1 MVESSGRQPG
11 RCAPDPPPRRDH
23 DDPAQYIPG
32 EVYQM
37 KKKYAVMDG
46 NTAAAHVAYA
56 FTEVAA
62 IYPITPS
69 SPMAEKVDEW
79 AAKGR
84 KNLFGST
91 VDVIQ
96 MQSEAGAAGTCHGS
110 LQAGALT
117 TTFTSS
123 QGLMLMIPA
132 MYAMGG
138 QFLPSVMHIASRVV
152 TSNHHSIFGDHTDF
166 MTCRTTGYAMLM
178 SSCPQEA
185 MDLGAVAH
193 LSAIDA
199 RYAFMHCFDGFRTSH
214 EMQRIEA
221 LDYEDLRGLVNQ
233 DSLKAF
239 RRSALNPEHPTNR
252 GNNVNPDVYFQCKEG
267 ANEKAA
273 SLPDTVQH
281 YMDEISKLT
290 GRDYKLFNYYGAPD
304 AEDVIVVMCSASETV
319 KETVDFLNAQGRK
332 VGMVQIHLYRPFSVK
347 HFAAAIP
354 ATCKRIAVLDRSK
367 ETGSVGEPVYLD
379 VVTALN
385 QAGLGH
391 IRVVGGRYGL
401 SSKDTT
407 PGQIIAV
414 YDNLKQENPKNSFT
428 IGIVDDVTHTSLDYK
443 DVELPHPGEVSC
455 KLWGL
460 GGDGTV
466 GANKNAISTIG
477 LVADKYAQ
485 AYFSYDSMKSGGLT
499 QSHLRFG
506 DEPIRST
513 YLVSSADF
521 VAVHAPT
528 YVNKYDTTEDLKD
541 GGIYLLNCPWSV
553 EDLETR
559 LPGKMKRDLCRKHA
573 QFYIIDAAKLAV
585 QVGLGEKR
593 TNSILQAA
601 FFALTKVIPLDMAVE
616 DMKKNNYNSYF
627 KKGGQEIVDLNNRAV
642 DVGLTGM
649 TKVEVPAAWADAKDG
664 APEELK
670 GTDFVKEIVV
680 PMDRQ
685 HGDKLPVS
693 LFKRHNCLDGTWE
706 NGTTAYSKRGVAVT
720 VPQWNPDVCIQCN
733 RCAMACPHA
742 AIRPVLLTEEEKAGA
757 PESFVTVPAKGL
769 GKDAPAYS
777 FRMQVSPYDCL
788 GCGVCLTVC
797 PANAS
802 DKTADALVMTPFEE
816 MKAEQAN
823 FDEVAMNDKYLK
835 KDVISD
841 KTVKNLQFAKP
852 YFQFSAACAGCAET
866 TYIKL
871 VSQLVGDRMYIGN
884 AAGCSS
890 AISGG
895 APILPYCKDSCGRGP
910 AWEHSLF
917 EDNAEFAYGFFHAQD
932 AIRKEILIRLE
943 DLKSAG
949 VAVEA
954 IDAYLNNWEDKEKTR
969 AVSDALVAALEKA
982 EKTEDVQF
990 VLDNKEYL
998 SKKSIWAIGGDGWA
1012 YDIGFG
1018 GIDHVMAQNRDVNLL
1033 VLDTEVYSNTGGQS
1047 SKSTPTSAVAK
1058 FAAGGKQVAKKDLG
1072 AILMSYGYV
1081 YVAQVAMG
1089 ADPNQTLKAIREAES
1104 YPGPSIVICYCPCL
1118 EQHIK
1123 AGMGCSQTEMKKAV
1137 ECGYWHLYRYDPRRI
1152 AEGKNPFQLDSAE
1165 PDTSKLMD
1173 YLMGE
1178 NRFASLKNNFP
1189 EKAEALYQ
1197 QEIANL
1203 KARYEKYR
1211 KMAQEQ

>member
-1 MVESSGRQPG
+1 MS
-11 RCAPDPPPRRDH
+11 
-23 DDPAQYIPG
+23 
-32 EVYQM
+32 
-37 KKKYAVMDG
+37 KKNYVVMDG
-46 NTAAAHVAYA
+46 NTAAAHSAYA

-79 AAKGR
+79 SAKGK
-84 KNLFGST
+84 KNLFGT
-91 VDVIQ
+91 PVDVIQ

-178 SSCPQEA
+178 SASPQEA
-185 MDLGAVAH
+185 MDLAAVAH
-193 LSAIDA
+193 LSAIGA
-199 RYAFMHCFDGFRTSH
+199 KYAFMHCFDGFRTSH

-221 LDYEDLRGLVNQ
+221 LDYEELRGLI
-233 DSLKAF
+233 DYEALKAF
-239 RRSALNPEHPTNR
+239 RRDALNPEHPTNR

-267 ANEKAA
+267 ANVKSAIV
-273 SLPDTVQH
+273 PGTVQH
-281 YMDEISKLT
+281 YMDEINRLT

-304 AEDVIVVMCSASETV
+304 AEEVVVAMCSVTEALR
-319 KETVDFLNAQGRK
+319 ETVDYLNSRGRK
-332 VGMVQIHLYRPFSVK
+332 VGVVQIHLYRPFSVPD
-347 HFAAAIP
+347 FSAAIP

-385 QAGLGH
+385 QAGRGD

-407 PGQIIAV
+407 PGQLIAV
-414 YDNLKQENPKNSFT
+414 YDNLRQETPKNNFT
-428 IGIVDDVTHTSLDYK
+428 IGINDDVTHTSLTYK
-443 DVELPHPGEVSC
+443 NVEFPHPGEISC
-455 KLWGL
+455 KIWGL

-506 DEPIRST
+506 DMPIRST

-521 VAVHAPT
+521 VACHAPT
-528 YVNKYDTTEDLKD
+528 YVKKYDLTEDLKD
-541 GGIYLLNCPWSV
+541 GGTFLLNCPWTT
-553 EDLETR
+553 EELEEH
-559 LPGKMKRDLCRKHA
+559 LPAKMKRDLSRKHA
-573 QFYIIDAAKLAV
+573 QFYIIDAAKLAAEI
-585 QVGLGEKR
+585 GLGKH
-593 TNSILQAA
+593 TNNILQGA
-601 FFALTKVIPLDMAVE
+601 FFALTKVIPMDVAVA
-616 DMKKNNYNSYF
+616 DMKKNNYATYF
-627 KKGGQEIVDLNNRAV
+627 KKAGQKIVDLNDKAV
-642 DVGLTGM
+642 DVGVNAAV
-649 TKVEVPAAWADAKDG
+649 KVDIPAAWADAQD
-664 APEELK
+664 APAAEISA
-670 GTDFVKEIVV
+670 TPFVRDIVL

-685 HGDKLPVS
+685 QGDKLPVS
-693 LFKRHNCLDGTWE
+693 VFQKHGVLDGTWE
-706 NGTTAYSKRGVAVT
+706 NGTSAYSKRGVAT
-720 VPQWNPDVCIQCN
+720 AVPKWDAAACIQCN
-733 RCAMACPHA
+733 RCAMSCPHA
-742 AIRPVLLTEEEKAGA
+742 AIRPVLLTEEEKAQMPAG
-757 PESFVTVPAKGL
+757 FVTAPAKGL
-769 GKDAPAYS
+769 GKDAPAYA

-788 GCGVCLTVC
+788 GCGVCLTAC
-797 PANAS
+797 PA
-802 DKTADALVMTPFEE
+802 KGALTMAPFEE
-816 MKAEQAN
+816 MKAEQPL
-823 FDEVAMNDKYLK
+823 FDHVAMDEKYLK

-841 KTVKNLQFAKP
+841 KSVKSAQFAKP

-871 VSQLVGDRMYIGN
+871 LSQLFGDHMYVGN

-895 APILPYCKDSCGRGP
+895 APILPYCKDCQGHGP

-932 AIRKEILIRLE
+932 AIRKELLLRL
-943 DLKSAG
+943 DAIKSAG
-949 VAVEA
+949 IAAEAVEA
-954 IDAYLNNWEDKEKTR
+954 YQNGWNKHESSR
-969 AVSDALVAALEKA
+969 AVTDALLAALEKA
-982 EKTEDVQF
+982 QQTEDVKYI
-990 VLDNKEYL
+990 LENRAYL
-998 SKKSIWAIGGDGWA
+998 AKKSIWAVGGDGWA

-1033 VLDTEVYSNTGGQS
+1033 VLDTEVYSNTGGQAS
-1047 SKSTPTSAVAK
+1047 KASNIGQVAQFAAAGKEIKSKSLAEIAMT
-1058 FAAGGKQVAKKDLG
+1058 
-1072 AILMSYGYV
+1072 YGYV

-1089 ADPNQTLKAIREAES
+1089 ANMAQTLKAIKEAEAWH
-1104 YPGPSIVICYCPCL
+1104 GPSLIIGYSPC
-1118 EQHIK
+1118 EMHSIK
-1123 AGMGCSQTEMKKAV
+1123 GGMANCQLEMKKAV
-1137 ECGYWHLYRYDPRRI
+1137 DCGYWNLFRYNPA
-1152 AEGKNPFQLDSAE
+1152 AEKPFSLDSKE
-1165 PDTSKLMD
+1165 PKGGYQD
-1173 YLMGE
+1173 
-1178 NRFASLKNNFP
+1178 FLKNEARYARLATAFP
-1189 EKAEALYQ
+1189 ERATELFEKNEENA
-1197 QEIANL
+1197 
-1203 KARYEKYR
+1203 KARYEHLLKLKALY
-1211 KMAQEQ
+1211 E

>member
-1 MVESSGRQPG
+1 MS
-11 RCAPDPPPRRDH
+11 
-23 DDPAQYIPG
+23 
-32 EVYQM
+32 
-37 KKKYAVMDG
+37 KKNYVVMDG

-79 AAKGR
+79 SAKGR
-84 KNLFGST
+84 QNLFGST

-166 MTCRTTGYAMLM
+166 MTCRMTGYAMLM
-178 SSCPQEA
+178 SSSPQEA

-193 LSAIDA
+193 LSAISSK
-199 RYAFMHCFDGFRTSH
+199 YAFMHCFDGFRTSH

-221 LDYEDLRGLVNQ
+221 LDYEDLRGLV
-233 DSLKAF
+233 DSEALKDF
-239 RRSALNPEHPTNR
+239 RRNALNPEHPTNR

-267 ANEKAA
+267 ANVKAA
-273 SLPDTVQH
+273 VVPETVQH
-281 YMDEISKLT
+281 YMDEINKIT

-304 AEDVIVVMCSASETV
+304 AEEVIVVMCSASEAV
-319 KETVDFLNAQGRK
+319 KETVDYLNANGRK

-347 HFAAAIP
+347 HFSEAIP
-354 ATCKRIAVLDRSK
+354 ATVKKIAVLDRNK

-385 QAGLGH
+385 QAGRGD

-407 PGQIIAV
+407 PGQFIAV
-414 YDNLKQENPKNSFT
+414 YDNLKQENPKNNFT
-428 IGIVDDVTHTSLDYK
+428 IGIIDDVTHTSLDYK
-443 DVELPHPGEVSC
+443 EVELAHPGEVAC

-477 LVADKYAQ
+477 LVANKYAQ

-506 DEPIRST
+506 DHPIRAT
-513 YLVSSADF
+513 YNVSSADF

-528 YVNKYDTTEDLKD
+528 YVNKYDTTADLKD
-541 GGIYLLNCPWSV
+541 GGTFLLNCPWTV
-553 EDLETR
+553 EELDER
-559 LPGKMKRDLCRKHA
+559 LPAKMKRDLANKHA
-573 QFYIIDAAKLAV
+573 QFYIIDAAKLAGEI
-585 QVGLGEKR
+585 GLGKR

-601 FFALTKVIPLDMAVE
+601 FFALTKVIPLDVAVE

-627 KKGGQEIVDLNNRAV
+627 KKAGQKIVDLNNQAV
-642 DVGLTGM
+642 DVGIHAAV
-649 TKVEVPAAWADAKDG
+649 KVEIPASWADAVD
-664 APEELK
+664 APAAEIEA
-670 GTDFVKEIVV
+670 TPFVKEIVM
-680 PMDRQ
+680 PIDRQ
-685 HGDKLPVS
+685 QGDKLPVS
-693 LFKRHNCLDGTWE
+693 VFQKHGVLDGTWE
-706 NGTTAYSKRGVAVT
+706 NGTSAYSKRGVAT
-720 VPQWNPDVCIQCN
+720 AVPKWNPDACIQCN
-733 RCAMACPHA
+733 RCSMSCPHA
-742 AIRPVLLTEEEKAGA
+742 AIRPVLLSEEEKAGVPA
-757 PESFVTVPAKGL
+757 SFVTVPAKGL

-777 FRMQVSPYDCL
+777 FRIQVSPYDCL
-788 GCGVCLTVC
+788 GCGVCLTAC
-797 PANAS
+797 PANQNE
-802 DKTADALVMTPFEE
+802 KTADALVMTPFEE
-816 MKAEQAN
+816 MKSEQEN
-823 FDEVAMNDKYLK
+823 FDKVAMNDAYLK

-841 KTVKNLQFAKP
+841 KTVKSIQFAKP

-871 VSQLVGDRMYIGN
+871 VSQLVGERMYIGN

-895 APILPYCKDSCGRGP
+895 APILPYCRDCEGHGP

-932 AIRKEILIRLE
+932 AIRKELLIRME
-943 DLKSAG
+943 DLKAAG
-949 VAVEA
+949 IAVEA
-954 IDAYLNNWEDKEKTR
+954 IDNYMANWEDKDQTR
-969 AVSDALVAALEKA
+969 AVSDALVSALEA
-982 EKTEDVQF
+982 VEKNADIEYI
-990 VLDNKEYL
+990 LDNKEYL

-1033 VLDTEVYSNTGGQS
+1033 VLDTEVYSNTGGQA
-1047 SKSTPTSAVAK
+1047 SKSTPISAVAK
-1058 FAAGGKQVAKKDLG
+1058 FAAGGKRVAKKDLG
-1072 AILMSYGYV
+1072 AILMNYGYV

-1089 ADPNQTLKAIREAES
+1089 YDQNQTLKAIREAEA
-1104 YPGPSIVICYCPCL
+1104 YPGPSIIIAYCPCL

-1123 AGMGCSQTEMKKAV
+1123 AGMSCTQTEMKKAV
-1137 ECGYWHLYRYDPRRI
+1137 EAGYWHLYRYDPRRI
-1152 AEGKNPFQLDSAE
+1152 AEGKNPFQLDSPE
-1165 PDTSKLMD
+1165 PDTDKLMD

-1189 EKAEALYQ
+1189 ERAEELYQ
-1197 QEIANL
+1197 QEIAEL
-1203 KARYEKYR
+1203 KARYARYR
-1211 KMAQEQ
+1211 KMADEQ

>member
-1 MVESSGRQPG
+1 
-11 RCAPDPPPRRDH
+11 
-23 DDPAQYIPG
+23 
-32 EVYQM
+32 M
-37 KKKYAVMDG
+37 KKNYAVMDG
-46 NTAAAHVAYA
+46 NTAAAHSAYA

-79 AAKGR
+79 SAKGR

-96 MQSEAGAAGTCHGS
+96 MQSEAGAAGTCHGAA
-110 LQAGALT
+110 QAGALT

-138 QFLPSVMHIASRVV
+138 QFLPNVMHIASRVV

-178 SSCPQEA
+178 SSSPQEA
-185 MDLGAVAH
+185 MDLAAVAH
-193 LSAIDA
+193 LTAISAK
-199 RYAFMHCFDGFRTSH
+199 YAFMHCFDGFRTSH
-214 EMQRIEA
+214 EMQRIET
-221 LDYEDLRGLVNQ
+221 LDYEDLRRLI
-233 DSLKAF
+233 DYEALKDF
-239 RRSALNPEHPTNR
+239 RRRSLNPEHPSNR

-267 ANEKAA
+267 VNETTDA
-273 SLPDTVQH
+273 LPDKVQH
-281 YMDEISKLT
+281 YMDEINKLT
-290 GRDYKLFNYYGAPD
+290 GRNYQLFNYYGAGD
-304 AEDVIVVMCSASETV
+304 AEEVIVVMCSASEAV
-319 KETVDFLNAQGRK
+319 KETVDYLNQQGRK
-332 VGMVQIHLYRPFSVK
+332 VGLLQVHLYRPFSVK
-347 HFAAAIP
+347 HFADALP
-354 ATCKRIAVLDRSK
+354 ATVKKIAVLDRSK
-367 ETGSVGEPVYLD
+367 EPGSVGEPLYLD

-385 QAGLGH
+385 QAGRTG
-391 IRVVGGRYGL
+391 IQVVGGRYGL

-407 PGQIIAV
+407 PGQFIAV
-414 YDNLKQENPKNSFT
+414 YDNLRQDAPKNNFT
-428 IGIVDDVTHTSLDYK
+428 IGIVDDVTHTSLDYTEI
-443 DVELPHPGEVSC
+443 ELPHPGQVSC

-477 LVADKYAQ
+477 LIAGKHAQ
-485 AYFSYDSMKSGGLT
+485 AYFSYDTMKSGGLT

-528 YVNKYDTTEDLKD
+528 YINKYDTTEDLKD
-541 GGIYLLNCPWSV
+541 GGIYLLNCPWSA
-553 EDLETR
+553 EELEER
-559 LPGKMKRDLCRKHA
+559 LPGKMKRDLAKKHA
-573 QFYIIDAAKLAV
+573 QFYTIDAAKLAV
-585 QVGLGEKR
+585 EVGLGANR

-627 KKGGQEIVDLNNRAV
+627 KKAGQKIVDMNNRAV
-642 DVGLTGM
+642 DVGVSAAV
-649 TKVEVPAAWADAKDG
+649 KVEIPEAWANAADVPQ
-664 APEELK
+664 PERAV
-670 GTDFVKEIVV
+670 TPFVRDIVL

-685 HGDKLPVS
+685 QGDKLPVS
-693 LFKRHNCLDGTWE
+693 VFKKYGVLDGTWE
-706 NGTTAYSKRGVAVT
+706 NGTSVYSKRGVALK
-720 VPQWNPDVCIQCN
+720 VPKWNAESCIQCN
-733 RCAMACPHA
+733 RCAMCCPHA
-742 AIRPVLLTEEEKAGA
+742 AIRPVLLTEEEKARVPA
-757 PESFVTVPAKGL
+757 SFETVPAKGL

-777 FRMQVSPYDCL
+777 FRMQISPYDCL
-788 GCGVCLTVC
+788 GCGVCLTAC
-797 PANAS
+797 PANQS
-802 DKTADALVMTPFEE
+802 EKSADALVMTPFEE
-816 MKAEQAN
+816 MKAEQEN
-823 FDEVAMNDKYLK
+823 FDLVAMDDSFLK

-841 KTVKNLQFAKP
+841 KSVKSIQFAKP

-871 VSQLVGDRMYIGN
+871 LSQLVGDRMYIGN

-895 APILPYCKDSCGRGP
+895 APILPYCRDQRGFGP

-932 AIRKEILIRLE
+932 AIRKELLVCLERLKE
-943 DLKSAG
+943 AG
-949 VAVEA
+949 TAPEAVG
-954 IDAYLNNWEDKEKTR
+954 AYLAHWDDKEQSR
-969 AVSDALVAALEKA
+969 QVSDGLIAALEA
-982 EKTEDVQF
+982 VEKTADVEF
-990 VLDNKEYL
+990 VLDNREFL
-998 SKKSIWAIGGDGWA
+998 SKKSVWAVGGDGWA

-1047 SKSTPTSAVAK
+1047 SKATPASAVAK
-1058 FAAGGKQVAKKDLG
+1058 FAAGGKQAAKKDLG

-1089 ADPNQTLKAIREAES
+1089 YDQAQTLKALREAEA

-1123 AGMGCSQTEMKKAV
+1123 KGMGCSQDEMKKAV
-1137 ECGYWHLYRYDPRRI
+1137 ECGYWHLYRYDPRRT
-1152 AEGKNPFQLDSAE
+1152 AEGKNPFQLDSPE
-1165 PDTSKLMD
+1165 PDMEKLMD
-1173 YLMGE
+1173 FLMGE

-1189 EKAEALYQ
+1189 AKADALYEKA
-1197 QEIANL
+1197 ISDI
-1203 KARYEKYR
+1203 KARYAKYR
-1211 KMAQEQ
+1211 KLAEG

>member
-1 MVESSGRQPG
+1 
-11 RCAPDPPPRRDH
+11 
-23 DDPAQYIPG
+23 
-32 EVYQM
+32 M

-46 NTAAAHVAYA
+46 NMAAAHTAYA

-79 AAKGR
+79 SAKGR

-96 MQSEAGAAGTCHGS
+96 MQSEAGAAGTCHGAA
-110 LQAGALT
+110 QAGALT

-138 QFLPSVMHIASRVV
+138 QFLPNVMHIASRVV

-166 MTCRTTGYAMLM
+166 MTCRMTGYAMLM
-178 SSCPQEA
+178 SSSPQEA
-185 MDLGAVAH
+185 MDLAAVAH
-193 LSAIDA
+193 LSAIHS

-221 LDYEDLRGLVNQ
+221 LDYEDLRGLI
-233 DSLKAF
+233 DYEALKAF
-239 RRSALNPEHPTNR
+239 RRQALNPEHPTNR

-267 ANEKAA
+267 ANIKAA
-273 SLPDTVQH
+273 GIPDTVQG
-281 YMDEISKLT
+281 YMDEINKLT

-304 AEDVIVVMCSASETV
+304 AEEVIVVMCSASEAV
-319 KETVDFLNAQGRK
+319 KETVDYLNAQGRK
-332 VGMVQIHLYRPFSVK
+332 VGLVQIHLYRPFSVE
-347 HFAAAIP
+347 HFAAAVP
-354 ATCKRIAVLDRSK
+354 ATCKKIAVLDRSK
-367 ETGSVGEPVYLD
+367 EPGSVGEPVYLD

-385 QAGLGH
+385 QAGRGN

-407 PGQIIAV
+407 PGQLIAV
-414 YDNLKQENPKNSFT
+414 YDNLKQDQPKNNFT
-428 IGIVDDVTHTSLDYK
+428 IGIVDDVTHTSLDYQE
-443 DVELPHPGEVSC
+443 VELSHPGEVSC

-477 LVADKYAQ
+477 LVANKYAQ

-506 DEPIRST
+506 DHPIRST
-513 YLVSSADF
+513 YNVSSADF

-528 YVNKYDTTEDLKD
+528 YVNKYDTTEDLKE
-541 GGIYLLNCPWSV
+541 GGTFLLNCPWSA
-553 EDLETR
+553 EELETR

-585 QVGLGEKR
+585 QVGLGANR
-593 TNSILQAA
+593 INSILQAA
-601 FFALTKVIPLDMAVE
+601 FFSLTKVIPLDMAVE
-616 DMKKNNYNSYF
+616 DMKQNNYNSYF
-627 KKGGQEIVDLNNRAV
+627 KKAGQKIVDMNNAAV
-642 DVGLTGM
+642 DLGVSAAV
-649 TKVEVPAAWADAKDG
+649 KVEIPASWAEAPDVPAAEINAT
-664 APEELK
+664 P
-670 GTDFVKEIVV
+670 FVKEIVL

-685 HGDKLPVS
+685 KGDKLPVS
-693 LFKRHNCLDGTWE
+693 VFQKHGVLDGTWE
-706 NGTTAYSKRGVAVT
+706 NGTSAYSKRGVAVK
-720 VPQWNPDVCIQCN
+720 VPKWNAESCIQCN
-733 RCAMACPHA
+733 RCAMCCPHA
-742 AIRPVLLTEEEKAGA
+742 AIRPVLLTEEEKAGVPA
-757 PESFVTVPAKGL
+757 GFETVPAKGL

-788 GCGVCLTVC
+788 GCGVCLTAC

-802 DKTADALVMTPFEE
+802 EKSADALVMTPFEE
-816 MKAEQAN
+816 MKPEQAL
-823 FDEVAMNDKYLK
+823 FDQVAMNDAYLK
-835 KDVISD
+835 KDVINS
-841 KTVKNLQFAKP
+841 KSVKNIQFAKP

-871 VSQLVGDRMYIGN
+871 LSQLVGDRMYAGN

-895 APILPYCKDSCGRGP
+895 APILPYCKDSRGWGP

-917 EDNAEFAYGFFHAQD
+917 EDNAEFAYGYFHAQD
-932 AIRKEILIRLE
+932 AIRKELLNRLE
-943 DLKSAG
+943 TLKEAG

-954 IDAYLNNWEDKEKTR
+954 IAAYQRDWNNSEKSR
-969 AVSDALVAALEKA
+969 AVSDGLISALKAAEQ
-982 EKTEDVQF
+982 TEDVGYILENQEF
-990 VLDNKEYL
+990 LA
-998 SKKSIWAIGGDGWA
+998 KKSVWAIGGDGWA

-1047 SKSTPTSAVAK
+1047 SKATPTSAVAK

-1072 AILMSYGYV
+1072 GILMQYGYV

-1089 ADPNQTLKAIREAES
+1089 ADQAQTLKALREAEE
-1104 YPGPSIVICYCPCL
+1104 YPGPSIVIAYCPCL

-1123 AGMGCSQTEMKKAV
+1123 AGMGCSQDEMKKAV
-1137 ECGYWHLYRYDPRRI
+1137 ECGYWHLYRFDPRRA

-1165 PDTSKLMD
+1165 PDAGKLMD
-1173 YLMGE
+1173 FLMGE

-1189 EKAEALYQ
+1189 DRAEALYQ
-1197 QEIANL
+1197 KAMADV
-1203 KARYEKYR
+1203 KSRYARYKKLAEG
-1211 KMAQEQ
+1211 

>member
-1 MVESSGRQPG
+1 MS
-11 RCAPDPPPRRDH
+11 
-23 DDPAQYIPG
+23 
-32 EVYQM
+32 
-37 KKKYAVMDG
+37 KKNYVVMDG

-79 AAKGR
+79 SAKGR

-166 MTCRTTGYAMLM
+166 MTCRMTGYAMLM
-178 SSCPQEA
+178 SSSPQEA

-193 LSAIDA
+193 LSAIGSK
-199 RYAFMHCFDGFRTSH
+199 YAFMHCFDGFRTSH

-221 LDYEDLRGLVNQ
+221 LDYEDLRGLV
-233 DSLKAF
+233 DYEALKDF
-239 RRSALNPEHPTNR
+239 RRNALNPEHPTNR

-267 ANEKAA
+267 ANVKAA
-273 SLPDTVQH
+273 VVPETVQH
-281 YMDEISKLT
+281 YMDEINKIT

-304 AEDVIVVMCSASETV
+304 AEEVIVVMCSASEAV
-319 KETVDFLNAQGRK
+319 KETVDYLNANGRK

-347 HFAAAIP
+347 HFSEAIP
-354 ATCKRIAVLDRSK
+354 ATVKKIAVLDRNK

-385 QAGLGH
+385 QAGRGD

-407 PGQIIAV
+407 PGQFIAV
-414 YDNLKQENPKNSFT
+414 YDNLKQENPKNNFT
-428 IGIVDDVTHTSLDYK
+428 IGIIDDVTHTSLDYK
-443 DVELPHPGEVSC
+443 EVELAHPGEVAC

-477 LVADKYAQ
+477 LVANKYAQ

-506 DEPIRST
+506 DHPIRAT
-513 YLVSSADF
+513 YNVSSADF

-528 YVNKYDTTEDLKD
+528 YVNKYDTTADLKD
-541 GGIYLLNCPWSV
+541 GGTYLLNCPWSV
-553 EDLETR
+553 EELGER
-559 LPGKMKRDLCRKHA
+559 LPAKMKRDLANKHA
-573 QFYIIDAAKLAV
+573 QFYIIDAAKLAGEI
-585 QVGLGEKR
+585 GLGKR

-627 KKGGQEIVDLNNRAV
+627 KKAGQKIVDLNNQAV
-642 DVGLTGM
+642 DVGINAAV
-649 TKVEVPAAWADAKDG
+649 KVEIPASWADAVD
-664 APEELK
+664 APAAEIEA
-670 GTDFVKEIVV
+670 TPFVKEIVM
-680 PMDRQ
+680 PIDRQ
-685 HGDKLPVS
+685 QGDKLPVS
-693 LFKRHNCLDGTWE
+693 VFQKHGVLDGTWE
-706 NGTTAYSKRGVAVT
+706 NGTSAYSKRGVAT
-720 VPQWNPDVCIQCN
+720 AVPKWNPDACIQCN
-733 RCAMACPHA
+733 RCSMCCPHA
-742 AIRPVLLTEEEKAGA
+742 AIRPVLLSEEEKASVPA
-757 PESFVTVPAKGL
+757 SFVTVPAKGL

-777 FRMQVSPYDCL
+777 FRIQVSPYDCL
-788 GCGVCLTVC
+788 GCGVCLTAC
-797 PANAS
+797 PANQNEKS
-802 DKTADALVMTPFEE
+802 ADALVMTPFEE
-816 MKAEQAN
+816 MKPEQEN
-823 FDEVAMNDKYLK
+823 FDKVAMNDAYLK
-835 KDVISD
+835 KDIISD
-841 KTVKNLQFAKP
+841 KTVKSIQFAKP

-895 APILPYCKDSCGRGP
+895 APILPYCRDCEGHGP

-932 AIRKEILIRLE
+932 AIRKELLIRME
-943 DLKSAG
+943 SLKAAG
-949 VAVEA
+949 IAVEA
-954 IDAYLNNWEDKEKTR
+954 IDNYMANWEDKDQTR
-969 AVSDALVAALEKA
+969 AVSDALVAALEA
-982 EKTEDVQF
+982 VEKNADIEYI
-990 VLDNKEYL
+990 LDNKEYL

-1033 VLDTEVYSNTGGQS
+1033 VLDTEVYSNTGGQA
-1047 SKSTPTSAVAK
+1047 SKSTPISAVAK
-1058 FAAGGKQVAKKDLG
+1058 FAAGGKRVAKKDLG
-1072 AILMSYGYV
+1072 AILMNYGYV

-1089 ADPNQTLKAIREAES
+1089 YDQNQTLKAIREAES
-1104 YPGPSIVICYCPCL
+1104 YPGPSIIIAYCPCL

-1123 AGMGCSQTEMKKAV
+1123 AGMSCTQTEMKKAV
-1137 ECGYWHLYRYDPRRI
+1137 EAGYWHLYRYDPRRI
-1152 AEGKNPFQLDSAE
+1152 AEGKNPFQLDSPE
-1165 PDTSKLMD
+1165 PDTDKLMD

-1189 EKAEALYQ
+1189 ERAEELYQ
-1197 QEIANL
+1197 QEIAEL
-1203 KARYEKYR
+1203 KARYARYR
-1211 KMAQEQ
+1211 KMADEQ